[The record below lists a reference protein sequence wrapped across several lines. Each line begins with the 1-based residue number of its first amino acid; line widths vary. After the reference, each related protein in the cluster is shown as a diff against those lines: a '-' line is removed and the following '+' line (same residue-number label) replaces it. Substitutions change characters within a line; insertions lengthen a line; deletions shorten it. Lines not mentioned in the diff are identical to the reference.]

1 MSLNVP
7 QVSVAKVIDPR
18 LAIRRRRDYVAL
30 KGAMVSTHQ
39 AFPATTINNSSLQV
53 TCNPPNRGIVVSRLV
68 YKRVSFD
75 ITINGVNP
83 GPGPLLTEGYY
94 GPRAYPLASVT
105 SSEQITLNN
114 DTLTQAPVSQYWPAL
129 LWYHNEWRNR
139 FGQYSLTPSMQDQF
153 QDYGEAAGTIR
164 NPLAGYGDNSLE
176 CTRRS
181 FAGLEVLTNTQ
192 NQATLRLTV
201 TEPILISPLV
211 FGQGS
216 NFTSGLSGLQNM
228 SYTATLGDL
237 RRVMSLT
244 PTQGDPA
251 KLITNN
257 DIIVNMA
264 SATLLFN
271 YLTPDPLMPV
281 PRNIVTSYFSIV
293 SYPTRSSAP
302 VLPGASVDLNMQ
314 SIQVTSIP
322 RRIYVFARRDDAEQT
337 AFTSDTFMSF
347 PIGENPVSMTWNNNQ
362 FLSQCSTEDLY
373 NISVKNNVNMNYSQ
387 FVKNTGSVL
396 CLDFGTDIG
405 LMSDEAPGS
414 LGNYQMSIRA
424 RFKNTSQETLTPSLY
439 VVVVYE
445 GTFNVRDGNC
455 SHMIGV
461 LSRRDVL
468 NAQRVPGVTYSSSAD
483 VYGGNFFK
491 KIGSAFRKA
500 ASFAKDNKLLS
511 KGLSL
516 VPHPAAQMAS
526 RVAAMSGLGMS
537 GGEAYGEGMSGGNL
551 NMSDLAQDMDGHEG
565 NGEYD
570 NETPE
575 QTRTREYDHQNY
587 QKEW

>member
-18 LAIRRRRDYVAL
+18 LAIRQRRDYVAL
-30 KGAMVSTHQ
+30 KGSLVNTHQ
-39 AFPATTINNSSLQV
+39 AFPATTINNSSLQI
-53 TCNPPNRGIVVSRLV
+53 TANPPNRGIVISRLV

-75 ITINGVNP
+75 ITINGANP

-94 GPRAYPLASVT
+94 APRAYPLASVT

-153 QDYGEAAGTIR
+153 QDYAEAFGTVR
-164 NPLAGYGDNSLE
+164 NPLAPYGDNSLE
-176 CTRRS
+176 VTRGS
-181 FAGLEVLTNTQ
+181 YAGMEVLTNTQ
-192 NQATLRLTV
+192 NQATIRLTV
-201 TEPILISPLV
+201 TEPILISPMV

-216 NFTSGLSGLQNM
+216 NFTAGFSGIQNM

-244 PTQGDPA
+244 PTQGDPL

-257 DIIVNMA
+257 DIIVNVA

-281 PRNIVTSYFSIV
+281 PRNLVSSYFSIV
-293 SYPTRSSAP
+293 SYPTRSSVP
-302 VLPGASVDLNMQ
+302 VLPNGVVDLNMQ

-322 RRIYVFARRDDAEQT
+322 RRIYVFARRDDSEQS
-337 AFTSDTFMSF
+337 AFTSDTFMSL
-347 PIGENPVSMTWNNNQ
+347 PVGENPVSMTWNNNQ

-387 FVKNTGSVL
+387 FVKHTGSVL

-414 LGNYQMSIRA
+414 LGNYQMSVRA
-424 RFKNTSQETLTPSLY
+424 RFKNTSAATITPTLY

-461 LSRRDVL
+461 LSRKDVL
-468 NAQRVPGVTYSSSAD
+468 DSRRVPGITYSRAMD
-483 VYGGNFFK
+483 IYGGSFFSK
-491 KIGSAFRKA
+491 LGSAFRKA
-500 ASFAKDNKLLS
+500 HDWAKENKILS
-511 KGLSL
+511 KGLSIL
-516 VPHPAAQMAS
+516 PHPAAK
-526 RVAAMSGLGMS
+526 VAAKAADMAGYGMS
-537 GGEAYGEGMSGGNL
+537 GGSLM
-551 NMSDLAQDMDGHEG
+551 NMSDLADGDD
-565 NGEYD
+565 D
-570 NETPE
+570 NETAE
-575 QTRTREYDHQNY
+575 EARDREYGHQTY
-587 QKEW
+587 QKQW

>member
-7 QVSVAKVIDPR
+7 QVQVAKVIDPR
-18 LAIRRRRDYVAL
+18 LAIRTKRDYVAL
-30 KGAMVSTHQ
+30 KGSLVNTHQ
-39 AFPATTINNSSLQV
+39 AFPATTINNSSLQI
-53 TCNPPNRGIVVSRLV
+53 TSNPPNRGIVISRLV

-83 GPGPLLTEGYY
+83 GPGPLLSEGYY

-153 QDYGEAAGTIR
+153 QDYNEAAGSVR
-164 NPLAGYGDNSLE
+164 NPLAPYGDNSLE
-176 CTRRS
+176 ITRGS
-181 FAGLEVLTNTQ
+181 YAGMEVLTNTQ
-192 NQATLRLTV
+192 NQATIRLTV
-201 TEPILISPLV
+201 TEPILISPMV

-216 NFTSGLSGLQNM
+216 NFTAGLSGIQNM

-237 RRVMSLT
+237 RRVLSLT

-251 KLITNN
+251 KLITSN
-257 DIIVNMA
+257 DIIVNLA

-281 PRNIVTSYFSIV
+281 PRNLVSSYFSIV
-293 SYPTRSSAP
+293 SYPTRSSVPVAP
-302 VLPGASVDLNMQ
+302 GGVVDLNMQ

-337 AFTSDTFMSF
+337 AFTSDTFMSL

-373 NISVKNNVNMNYSQ
+373 NISVKNNVNMNYTQ
-387 FVKNTGSVL
+387 FVKHTGSVL

-414 LGNYQMSIRA
+414 LGNYQMSVRA
-424 RFKNTSQETLTPSLY
+424 RFRNTSAAALTPTLY

-461 LSRRDVL
+461 LSRKDVL
-468 NAQRVPGVTYSSSAD
+468 DSRRTPGVTYSRAMD
-483 VYGGNFFK
+483 VYGGSFFNK
-491 KIGSAFRKA
+491 LGSAFRKA
-500 ASFAKDNKLLS
+500 HDWAKDNKVLS
-511 KGLSL
+511 RGLSVL
-516 VPHPAAQMAS
+516 PHPAAQ
-526 RVAAMSGLGMS
+526 VAAKAASMAGYGMS
-537 GGEAYGEGMSGGNL
+537 GGSLM
-551 NMSDLAQDMDGHEG
+551 NMSDLAEGDGDADETHEQSR
-565 NGEYD
+565 D
-570 NETPE
+570 
-575 QTRTREYDHQNY
+575 REYDHQNY
-587 QKEW
+587 KYDKQW